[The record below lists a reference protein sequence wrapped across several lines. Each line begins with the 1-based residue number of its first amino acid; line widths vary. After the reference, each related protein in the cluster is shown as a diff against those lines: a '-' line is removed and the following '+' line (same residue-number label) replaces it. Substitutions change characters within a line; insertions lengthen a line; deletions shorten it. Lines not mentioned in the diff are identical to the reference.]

1 MIFILYPFMKTQ
13 RQVFGRRQLIKNIGL
28 AAGAIAVAGSSS
40 SAPREKEAKQKRVL
54 RIAHITDVHIRPE
67 HNAPQ
72 RFRQPENV
80 ITGKPRL
87 DMPSLICLKMEK

>member
-1 MIFILYPFMKTQ
+1 MK
-13 RQVFGRRQLIKNIGL
+13 RRQLIKNIGL

-72 RFRQPENV
+72 RFR
-80 ITGKPRL
+80 R
-87 DMPSLICLKMEK
+87 CMEEIKKHKVDFFLNS